1 MTSDADAYARLRRE
15 VERVHHGLRAPL
27 TRSELDGFARQLRP
41 DADEC
46 RVEIQN
52 GDDGPLI
59 IVRATKRAGSSAA
72 PALASLS
79 AREREVA
86 LCIARGLT
94 NPAIARELK
103 IRPSTVKDHV
113 HNILA
118 RLGLASRTQIA
129 AAVARAAAQDDA
141 GAII

>member
-15 VERVHHGLRAPL
+15 VERVHDGLRAPL

-46 RVEIQN
+46 HLEIQN

-59 IVRATKRAGSSAA
+59 IVRATKRAASPAA

-79 AREREVA
+79 TREREVA

-113 HNILA
+113 HNILT
-118 RLGLASRTQIA
+118 RLGLASRSQIA
-129 AAVARAAAQDDA
+129 AAVARAPLLRTTSR
-141 GAII
+141 